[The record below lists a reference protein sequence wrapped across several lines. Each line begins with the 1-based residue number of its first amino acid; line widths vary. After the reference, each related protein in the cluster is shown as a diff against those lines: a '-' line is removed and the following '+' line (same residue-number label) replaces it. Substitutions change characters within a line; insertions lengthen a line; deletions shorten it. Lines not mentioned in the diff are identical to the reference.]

1 MNAIRV
7 QKVLSDDGK
16 IQLSNLPFKRGQTI
30 EVILFLYSD
39 QKQHSSSI
47 SVKEFKKSRLIGM
60 WKDRNE
66 IQDSSSYARQLR
78 KQAQTRGGMNF
89 DSIG

>member
-1 MNAIRV
+1 MNALRV

-39 QKQHSSSI
+39 HKIKSSSL
-47 SVKEFKKSRLIGM
+47 SVKDLKKSRLIGM

-66 IQDSSSYARQLR
+66 IQDSSLYARELR
-78 KQAQTRGGMNF
+78 NQTQTRGGISF
-89 DSIG
+89 DSIR